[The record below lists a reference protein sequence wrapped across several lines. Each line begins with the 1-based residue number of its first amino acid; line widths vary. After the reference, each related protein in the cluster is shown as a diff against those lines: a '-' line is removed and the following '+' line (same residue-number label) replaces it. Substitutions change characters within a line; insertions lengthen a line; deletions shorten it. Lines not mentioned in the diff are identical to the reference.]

1 MLFRYFVSLSILVPD
16 VFPMVRLRAYVVG
29 KNATEVDGPSH
40 HIISGVYAVN
50 MTYQGV
56 GFALITWLRW
66 CLP

>member
-1 MLFRYFVSLSILVPD
+1 MLFRYFVSLSIWVPD
-16 VFPMVRLRAYVVG
+16 VFPMVRLREYVLG
-29 KNATEVDGPSH
+29 KNATEVKGPCH

-50 MTYQGV
+50 AAYQVV